1 MTITR
6 WKPFRDIVTLQ
17 DRINHLF
24 EDEVAGNRPGSL
36 ASFDSWYPA
45 VDIFDTKDE
54 YVFKLEVP
62 GLSKEDVN
70 VEFHNHVLTIKGEK
84 KEDREIKKENYHRI
98 ESFSGSFSRSFTLPK
113 NADAGKIDASMKNG
127 ILELRIAKA
136 EETKAKAIPIEVK

>member
-24 EDEVAGNRPGSL
+24 EDEFTGNKGNQ
-36 ASFDSWYPA
+36 ASFDSWYPS

-54 YVFKLEVP
+54 YVFKMEVP

-70 VEFHNHVLTIKGEK
+70 VEFHNHVLTVKGEK
-84 KEDREIKKENYHRI
+84 KEEHEVKKENYHRI

-113 NADAGKIDASMKNG
+113 NADTGKINATMKNG